1 MLDHQ
6 TIVVG
11 SEIDIINA
19 RMLVRQAARRIGM
32 KLIDQSRISL
42 ATSSIADSIGLG
54 VGRSAGQITINCL
67 HANMDGREGLQ
78 IICQFKPT
86 GLDSVNPSLSS
97 VRWMVDE
104 CDMRSLPNNETE
116 VSLVK
121 WLS

>member
-42 ATSSIADSIGLG
+42 ATSSLADSVGLG
-54 VGRSAGQITINCL
+54 VGRSSGQITINCL
-67 HANMDGREGLQ
+67 HANSDGREGLQ
-78 IICQFKPT
+78 VVCQFQPNGLESVHPT
-86 GLDSVNPSLSS
+86 LSN

-104 CDMRSLPNNETE
+104 CEMRALADNQTE
-116 VSLVK
+116 VSLIK